1 MGTGLEETIATE
13 YERMLNY
20 TKAKLSN
27 RQDAEDAVQETMRKA
42 WQADS
47 SHIGNPKS
55 WLWRILHNV
64 INDQYRSLRRRTR
77 RELPYEEQENGVVLA
92 FETHEGD
99 EAKEFYLYEESNV
112 VELSYASMAHTIM
125 ARLIDNNLTEFQRN
139 VIVLFYFYEM
149 NRAEIAAHLYP
160 DSDAQQAD
168 TRTASLLTRGRQS
181 LRRALALQPKI
192 AAKFELN
199 SFR

>member
-47 SHIGNPKS
+47 SHIGDPKS

-64 INDQYRSLRRRTR
+64 ISDQYRSLRRRTH
-77 RELPYEEQENGVVLA
+77 RELPYEEQDNGVVLA
-92 FETHEGD
+92 FETHAGD
-99 EAKEFYLYEESNV
+99 DAKALYLYEEDRA

-125 ARLIDNNLTEFQRN
+125 ARLIDNNLTEFQRK

-149 NRAEIAAHLYP
+149 SRAEIAAHLYP

-168 TRTASLLTRGRQS
+168 TRTASLLARGRQK
-181 LRRALALQPKI
+181 LQQVIGNAPALAAQ
-192 AAKFELN
+192 FD
-199 SFR
+199 R